1 MFRRSGLHRTP
12 RATARRSPRGGSTT
26 PVRGREDDL
35 LLQALVGLMGRQ
47 QHATPSSSSSPSM
60 SVKAMCPDKCN
71 YEMTQ
76 SGFRE
81 WCRSMSDWLSL
92 GNVSGDRALISIR
105 LNCDEKLRMAIDSSY
120 SEVH

>member
-1 MFRRSGLHRTP
+1 MYRRGGLYRTP
-12 RATARRSPRGGSTT
+12 RATARRSPRGGATT
-26 PVRGREDDL
+26 PARGREDDL

-47 QHATPSSSSSPSM
+47 QNAAPSTGATSGVPSM

-92 GNVSGDRALISIR
+92 GNVSGEREL
-105 LNCDEKLRMAIDSSY
+105 
-120 SEVH
+120 